1 MNNLFNETQINEV
14 YQKFV
19 VKPQEYLN
27 KLSPLPI
34 HLNNK
39 NWRWETK
46 DFARIPCIIDFSE
59 WVTKYDITHVK
70 KLLTTDMLDPE
81 LEYITYDEVDCFPYE
96 NGKNDLHTLQTE
108 KKYDFIIFNQTIEH
122 LYNPFIS
129 LKNLYDSL
137 NEGGYLFTSV
147 PTINIP
153 HMMPSHFNG
162 YTPMGLCML
171 MKSVNFEIMELGY
184 WGNYNYISRLFSS
197 HMWPSYESLTDENFN
212 ISNEPQNVT
221 QCWILVRK

>member
-19 VKPQEYLN
+19 AKPQEYLN

-96 NGKNDLHTLQTE
+96 NGKNDLHTFQTE